1 MTNNNHYMLFVSL
14 LIFAAPFVAAH
25 WLDRRTIFLA
35 PEPGNAEVSTRG
47 PSFALLARSASTK
60 GGAKETRPEP
70 ALQPALPIARD
81 RLLTTWMISSTVWV
95 LFAIEHILGSCNH
108 GPDGFSC
115 LIGGNNWILQTH
127 HFGWRDV
134 LRISLFLAAFPVVG
148 FIVGTAT
155 LWVLIGFARPENPRH
170 RD

>member
-1 MTNNNHYMLFVSL
+1 MTNNDHYMLVVSL
-14 LIFAAPFVAAH
+14 LIFAAPFLAAH
-25 WLDRRTIFLA
+25 WLDSRKI
-35 PEPGNAEVSTRG
+35 
-47 PSFALLARSASTK
+47 LLAK
-60 GGAKETRPEP
+60 GGAKETRPEL
-70 ALQPALPIARD
+70 ALQPPLPIARD
-81 RLLTTWMISSTVWV
+81 LTRELLTTWMISSTVWV

-115 LIGGNNWILQTH
+115 LIGGNNWILQTY

-148 FIVGTAT
+148 LLVGTAT
-155 LWVLIGFARPENPRH
+155 LWVLTGFARPEDCCD

>member
-35 PEPGNAEVSTRG
+35 
-47 PSFALLARSASTK
+47 K
-60 GGAKETRPEP
+60 GGAKETRPPP
-70 ALQPALPIARD
+70 ALQPPQPIARD
-81 RLLTTWMISSTVWV
+81 ITRELLTTWMISSTVWV

-115 LIGGNNWILQTH
+115 LIGRNNWILQTH

-148 FIVGTAT
+148 FIVGIAT

>member
-1 MTNNNHYMLFVSL
+1 MNASELARKAGHSL
-14 LIFAAPFVAAH
+14 
-25 WLDRRTIFLA
+25 WLDNI
-35 PEPGNAEVSTRG
+35 TR
-47 PSFALLARSASTK
+47 
-60 GGAKETRPEP
+60 E
-70 ALQPALPIARD
+70 
-81 RLLTTWMISSTVWV
+81 LLTTWMISSTVWV